1 MTPQQI
7 IAEIR
12 GWLIWAIDLGLLVLM
27 FVMLTQAFGFRVPSI
42 PAAQPQAM
50 IFLFGCWAAYRFTR

>member
-12 GWLIWAIDLGLLVLM
+12 GWLIWAIDLGLIFLLFAIVA
-27 FVMLTQAFGFRVPSI
+27 QQFGFRI
-42 PAAQPQAM
+42 PAVPQVAPM
-50 IFLFGCWAAYRFTR
+50 TAVYVFGCRWLLK

>member
-12 GWLIWAIDLGLLVLM
+12 GWLLWAIDLGLILLLFAM
-27 FVMLTQAFGFRVPSI
+27 AAQQFGFRI
-42 PAAQPQAM
+42 PAVPNLNPMTAVY
-50 IFLFGCWAAYRFTR
+50 IFGARWLLK